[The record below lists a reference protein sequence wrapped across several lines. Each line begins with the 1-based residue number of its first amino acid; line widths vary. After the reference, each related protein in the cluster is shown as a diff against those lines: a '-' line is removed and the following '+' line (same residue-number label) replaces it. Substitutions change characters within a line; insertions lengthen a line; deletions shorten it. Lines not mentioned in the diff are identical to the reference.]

1 MQEAITRVLLER
13 LIVHRPHP
21 WGLLITFIELIK
33 NPRYDSELEVHMPP
47 CEPCVNV
54 SVVLLGLSRAIE
66 EQQVYSAVRG
76 TCLCLCYMMC
86 VLGSGVG
93 RWGVSPCLARQRLVT
108 LRAHTHPP
116 PSPCCQV

>member
-1 MQEAITRVLLER
+1 MLLER

-33 NPRYDSELEVHMPP
+33 NPRYDSEAHLLP

-54 SVVLLGLSRAIE
+54 NVVSLGLSRATE
-66 EQQVYSAVRG
+66 EQQVYSAVWG
-76 TCLCLCYMMC
+76 TCLCLCYKMC
-86 VLGSGVG
+86 VLGHGVG

-108 LRAHTHPP
+108 LCAHTHPH